1 MMRERRT
8 RWLVLSLVGL
18 ALMSCLCSVKAEN
31 TLQPPVKLIWHYY
44 KLNTTCPDAET
55 YIKHQVKLFWQKDK
69 SITAKFLRLLSADC
83 LSKNGCDGSI
93 LLDGRNSEKNA
104 PQNQGLEGFEEIDKI
119 KIVLEDRCPGVVSC
133 TDILNLATRD
143 AAHLAGAP
151 SYPVYTGRRDCLRTS
166 IDAVDFPSPS
176 ISWQEGLAYFESKSL
191 DVLDM
196 ATLLGAHSMGKT
208 HCSYIK
214 DRLYNFNGT
223 KKADPT
229 MNKSLLK
236 QLQKKCPKKSKT
248 DPTVNLT
255 PKSGNDYQFTGQYYS
270 RILSK
275 KAVLGIDQQLRF
287 GDDTMQIAQ
296 EFAPKSGFE
305 DFRRSFALS
314 MSRMGNIKVLT
325 GKDGEIRRNC
335 RRRN

>member
-1 MMRERRT
+1 MRRERRHGFVFVSILGIA
-8 RWLVLSLVGL
+8 LVSLF
-18 ALMSCLCSVKAEN
+18 MVKAEN
-31 TLQPPVKLIWHYY
+31 TLPSPLKLSWHYY
-44 KLNTTCPDAET
+44 KLNTTCPDAEA
-55 YIKHQVKLFWQKDK
+55 YIKHQVQLFWQKDK

-93 LLDGRNSEKNA
+93 LLDGPNSEKNA
-104 PQNQGLEGFEEIDKI
+104 PQNQGLGGFEVIDKI

-133 TDILNLATRD
+133 ADILNLATRD

-151 SYPVYTGRRDCLRTS
+151 SYPVFTGRRDCLTTS
-166 IDAVDFPSPS
+166 VDAVDFPSPS
-176 ISWQEGLAYFESKSL
+176 ISWQQGLAYFQSKGL

-208 HCSYIK
+208 HCHYIM

-223 KKADPT
+223 GKPDPS
-229 MNKSLLK
+229 MNKSFLK
-236 QLQKKCPKKSKT
+236 ELQKKCPKKSKQ

-255 PKSGNDYQFTGQYYS
+255 PKSGNDYQFTGLYYS

-275 KAVLGIDQQLRF
+275 KAVLGIDQQLLF
-287 GDDTMQIAQ
+287 GDDTKEIVE
-296 EFAPKSGFE
+296 EFAPSSGFE
-305 DFRRSFALS
+305 DFRKSFALS
-314 MSRMGNIKVLT
+314 MSRMGSFKVLT
-325 GKDGEIRRNC
+325 GKDGEIRRDC